1 MGELAQDLLG
11 EVEGVVLSLLEA
23 EARIW
28 LKVLKGNL
36 LPPGKGVIAAH
47 EDVRSSAEE
56 RGEREVVLLKEL
68 PYDLPVEAVLVEK
81 AYFAPHLRD
90 VADDLVGPGL
100 AEGELVLIEA
110 EPLHQVGEGLDGE
123 DVMLGGDRAELA
135 DGIPAAEAVLVE
147 GHLIHDLPRVDQ
159 ELLSLPCNGELAAAV
174 EDPDAELVLDLLKG
188 RREAGL

>member
-1 MGELAQDLLG
+1 MRATEIVCIIDCKNRITSPRNKYRLAFAVDLVG
-11 EVEGVVLSLLEA
+11 AVDH
-23 EARIW
+23 
-28 LKVLKGNL
+28 GN
-36 LPPGKGVIAAH
+36 I
-47 EDVRSSAEE
+47 DCQS
-56 RGEREVVLLKEL
+56 
-68 PYDLPVEAVLVEK
+68 
-81 AYFAPHLRD
+81 HLRD

-174 EDPDAELVLDLLKG
+174 EDPDAVLVLDILKG